1 MQLTKFMYRAG
12 PINVAESEI
21 AVPYGESTT
30 AAAAR
35 NKKTSSSSSSDRK

>member
-1 MQLTKFMYRAG
+1 MQLTKFMNRAG

-30 AAAAR
+30 AGR

>member
-1 MQLTKFMYRAG
+1 MQLTKFMHRAG

-30 AAAAR
+30 AAAR